1 MEHKDEERTGPETV
15 DEQEKNRSTGL
26 PDEAEPKKEKQ
37 DNAVYVTR
45 EGDTLE
51 KLFGVDQIFLA
62 PGMTIYRHK

>member
-1 MEHKDEERTGPETV
+1 M
-15 DEQEKNRSTGL
+15 